1 MQHIKG
7 NKNVVRQ
14 EDAADR
20 QKKNVSMQ
28 GKKNVGRQGNA
39 TYRESKNVRRQGDA
53 A

>member
-20 QKKNVSMQ
+20 QNKNVSMQ
-28 GKKNVGRQGNA
+28 GKKTLVGKGMQHIG
-39 TYRESKNVRRQGDA
+39 KVKM
-53 A
+53 

>member
-14 EDAADR
+14 EDAAYR
-20 QKKNVSMQ
+20 QNKNVSMQ

-39 TYRESKNVRRQGDA
+39 TYREVKI
-53 A
+53 